1 MIQVVDKYGNIY
13 GEGFIQVVDKY
24 GKQKTLSVSGSAWGS
39 ITGTLSAQTDLQTA
53 LDGKVDENVAITG
66 ASKTKITYDAKGLVT
81 AGADA
86 SLAELTDD
94 STHRVVTD
102 AQILAWNA
110 LIGGSIFQT
119 VWNAN
124 TNTPTLAS
132 GVGTKGFYYIVN
144 VNGAT
149 TIDGISDWKIG
160 DWAIFDG
167 TVWRKVDNTDA
178 VSSVNGNT
186 GAVSLDTSN
195 VPDTLN
201 KRYVTDAH
209 LTILGNTSG
218 TNTGDQDLSPY
229 FNKSIDDTDDITI
242 GTTNK
247 FATASEKTKLS
258 FISVTQAVDLDT
270 IESNTA
276 TNNSKVTNATHTGDV
291 TGATTLTIDPSA
303 ITGKTLVTAVG
314 TDYVLISDTSDGGN
328 IKKALASDL
337 AGSGGVTDGD
347 KGDITVSGGGTIW
360 NIDTSTIGIAKLS
373 ATGTPSS
380 STFLRGDNTWQTPT
394 SVDPAGWTTIVK
406 SANQDVTNNATLVDD
421 TELQFSVVAGG
432 HYMIELDLCLSAN
445 NTTGDYKGAFAVSA
459 GTIIGKGTC
468 QNLTATNAVQNIIIT
483 VNATATT
490 TAIVTGVTTA
500 NLDDLVYVKM
510 AFAFTTSANA
520 TFSYQFANSSA
531 GAGRTSQTWKGSI
544 LKYKRID

>member
-160 DWAIFDG
+160 DWAIYDG

-373 ATGTPSS
+373 ATGTPSAT
-380 STFLRGDNTWQTPT
+380 TFLRGDNTWATPNGA
-394 SVDPAGWTTIVK
+394 DPAGWTTIVK
-406 SANQDVTNNATLVDD
+406 SANQDVTNNATLQND
-421 TELQFSVVAGG
+421 TDLQFSVVAGG
-432 HYMIELDLCLSAN
+432 HYMIECDLVISGN
-445 NTTGDYKGAFAVSA
+445 NTTGDYQGAFNVSA
-459 GTIIGKGTC
+459 GTIIGKGAC

-490 TAIVTGVTTA
+490 TAIVTGVPTA

-510 AFAFTTSANA
+510 AFAFTASANA
-520 TFSYQFANSSA
+520 TFIYKFANTTA
-531 GAGRTSQTWKGSI
+531 GAGRTSRTWKGSI